1 MTRIQNLPASG
12 SDLYS
17 NPMACDNALKEW
29 FQHKSAAM
37 LQSTYQLCT
46 LVLEKFLL
54 DRDTAL
60 TVPVVLALQ
69 LESQQVNEP

>member
-1 MTRIQNLPASG
+1 MTRLQNLPASG
-12 SDLYS
+12 SGLYS
-17 NPMACDNALKEW
+17 NPMACDMVL
-29 FQHKSAAM
+29 AAM
-37 LQSTYQLCT
+37 LQSTYQLCA

>member
-1 MTRIQNLPASG
+1 
-12 SDLYS
+12 
-17 NPMACDNALKEW
+17 
-29 FQHKSAAM
+29 M
-37 LQSTYQLCT
+37 LQSTYQLCA